1 MIESEILFIK
11 KLQNI
16 IWQTF
21 AGLFVVII
29 IAVVP
34 FYFNTQAELRMNN
47 KQIEDLRKQKADRTA
62 YELTV
67 RQISDQLIEIK
78 QDIKEIKRDIK

>member
-1 MIESEILFIK
+1 MSESERLFIK

-21 AGLFVVII
+21 AGLILVVIL
-29 IAVVP
+29 AFVP
-34 FYFNTQAELRMNN
+34 FYFDTQAELKRNN
-47 KQIEDLRKQKADRTA
+47 EKIEELKEMKADKTT

-67 RQISDQLIEIK
+67 KQINSQLIEIK
-78 QDIKEIKRDIK
+78 QDIKEIKQGR

>member
-1 MIESEILFIK
+1 MPESEILFIK

-16 IWQTF
+16 IWQAF

-34 FYFNTQAELRMNN
+34 FYFNTQAELRRTDE
-47 KQIEDLRKQKADRTA
+47 QINELKERKADRTA

-67 RQISDQLIEIK
+67 KQISDQLIEIK
-78 QDIKEIKRDIK
+78 QDIKEIKQDRK

>member
-1 MIESEILFIK
+1 MSETERLFIK

-21 AGLFVVII
+21 AGLILVII

-34 FYFNTQAELRMNN
+34 FYFNTQAEIRRNDE
-47 KQIEDLRKQKADRTA
+47 QIKDLKERKADRTA

-67 RQISDQLIEIK
+67 KQISDQLIEIK
-78 QDIKEIKRDIK
+78 ADIKEIKQDRK

>member
-1 MIESEILFIK
+1 MSETERLFIK

-21 AGLFVVII
+21 AGLILVII

-34 FYFNTQAELRMNN
+34 FYFNTQAELIRNDE
-47 KQIEDLRKQKADRTA
+47 QIKDLKERKADRTA

-67 RQISDQLIEIK
+67 KQISDQLIEIK
-78 QDIKEIKRDIK
+78 QDIKEIKQDRK

>member
-1 MIESEILFIK
+1 MSESERLFIK

-21 AGLFVVII
+21 AGLILVII
-29 IAVVP
+29 LALVP
-34 FYFNTQAELRMNN
+34 FYFNTQADLKRKSEQIQELKEM
-47 KQIEDLRKQKADRTA
+47 KADKTT

-67 RQISDQLIEIK
+67 KQINSQLIEIK
-78 QDIKEIKRDIK
+78 QDIKEIKQSR

>member
-1 MIESEILFIK
+1 MSETEFIK

-21 AGLFVVII
+21 AGLILVVIL
-29 IAVVP
+29 AFVP
-34 FYFNTQAELRMNN
+34 FYFNTQAELKRNN
-47 KQIEDLRKQKADRTA
+47 EKIEELKEMKADKTT

-67 RQISDQLIEIK
+67 KQINSQLIEIK
-78 QDIKEIKRDIK
+78 QDIKEIKQGR

>member
-1 MIESEILFIK
+1 MSETEFIK

-21 AGLFVVII
+21 AGLILVVIL
-29 IAVVP
+29 AFVP
-34 FYFNTQAELRMNN
+34 FYFNTQAEMRRYNE
-47 KQIEDLRKQKADRTA
+47 KIEELKDTKADKTT

-67 RQISDQLIEIK
+67 KQINSQLIEIK
-78 QDIKEIKRDIK
+78 QDIKEIKQGR

>member
-1 MIESEILFIK
+1 MDENESIFIK

-21 AGLFVVII
+21 AGLILVII
-29 IAVVP
+29 LAVVP
-34 FYFNTQAELRMNN
+34 FYFNTQNELRRNDE
-47 KQIEDLRKQKADRTA
+47 QIIDLKERKADRTA

-67 RQISDQLIEIK
+67 KQISDQLIEIK
-78 QDIKEIKRDIK
+78 ADIKEIKQGRQ